1 MISIRSILLLVLLW
15 IIWRLVQS
23 WHHRVLANQQNN
35 QASPPLTP
43 QKTAMMVRCHHC
55 HLYLPKE
62 EALQFGETYFCCEA
76 HQRAAQQKNYVG
88 TH

>member
-1 MISIRSILLLVLLW
+1 
-15 IIWRLVQS
+15 
-23 WHHRVLANQQNN
+23 VLANQQNN

-62 EALQFGETYFCCEA
+62 EALQFGEAYFCCEA
-76 HQRAAQQKNYVG
+76 HYHAAQ
-88 TH
+88 